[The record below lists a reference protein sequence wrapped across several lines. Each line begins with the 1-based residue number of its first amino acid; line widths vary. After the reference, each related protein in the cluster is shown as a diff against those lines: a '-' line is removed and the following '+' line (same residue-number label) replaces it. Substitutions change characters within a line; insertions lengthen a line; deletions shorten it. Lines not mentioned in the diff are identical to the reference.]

1 MSHKGTT
8 MNEWMDKR
16 NLYGVMSI
24 IKANTK
30 ATCAHCSNHWY
41 ARVLYNCF
49 NMPQKYINE
58 PFVYRLTKIWN
69 TDGSI
74 WKSLSWSS
82 FQERPLPSTTSPSI
96 AGTVVV
102 SEDSIWR
109 HSVTEWVV
117 LQTAALLKMTIET
130 HVKPLAA
137 YRRDRNITLS
147 QLSFQCNCSP
157 FCSDTQH
164 HYP

>member
-1 MSHKGTT
+1 
-8 MNEWMDKR
+8 MDKR

-69 TDGSI
+69 KPKLIFLPGKASPIHNISI
-74 WKSLSWSS
+74 
-82 FQERPLPSTTSPSI
+82 
-96 AGTVVV
+96 
-102 SEDSIWR
+102 DSGHCGGIR
-109 HSVTEWVV
+109 GQHLETFSGPARLTEWVV

-130 HVKPLAA
+130 HVKPLVA
-137 YRRDRNITLS
+137 YRRDRNITLQEAFS
-147 QLSFQCNCSP
+147 ATAHHSALIHSITTFMSTRLQFLSPN
-157 FCSDTQH
+157 
-164 HYP
+164 